1 MSAQQGGQAT
11 VGNLNAP
18 TRCNAWPA
26 RSEDQTQY
34 QNLKRLEGADKARAK
49 LECPAS
55 HFIMASLVILQ
66 MSEEETI
73 KTTREQTKHLM
84 Q

>member
-1 MSAQQGGQAT
+1 MSAQQGDQAT
-11 VGNLNAP
+11 VGNLDAP

-34 QNLKRLEGADKARAK
+34 QNLKRLEGADEARAK

-55 HFIMASLVILQ
+55 HLIMAILAFLQ
-66 MSEEETI
+66 MSEEETMN
-73 KTTREQTKHLM
+73 TT
-84 Q
+84 